1 MSDDTRSRAIALR
14 AGQTSF
20 EDVHW
25 RDQGEQAGNPTGSH
39 TANAQ
44 RVLRNT
50 YALLGLTLA
59 FSACVAGLSMSMGW
73 PAPGLLVSLA
83 GMFGLM
89 FLVHKTANSGW
100 GLLSVFA
107 FTGFMGYS
115 LGPTLNAVLALP
127 HGAAVI
133 TNALGATAVAFLG
146 LSAVA
151 LTSKRD
157 FSFLGKGLMVG
168 MLVAFALGLGAV
180 FFEIPALSLAVSAMV
195 VLLMC
200 GMILFETQRIVNGG
214 ETNYI
219 LATVGLFVTVY
230 NLFSSLLMLFGIGGG
245 NDE

>member
-1 MSDDTRSRAIALR
+1 MSDTHRSPARALALHS
-14 AGQTSF
+14 AQ
-20 EDVHW
+20 DVPW
-25 RDQGEQAGNPTGSH
+25 RDRATGASAAPGEALASNP
-39 TANAQ
+39 Q

-59 FSACVAGLSMSMGW
+59 FSAGVAGLSMSLGL
-73 PAPGLLVSLA
+73 PAPGLLISLA
-83 GMFGLM
+83 GLFGLM

-107 FTGFMGYS
+107 FTGFMGYT

-127 HGAAVI
+127 HGTAVI
-133 TNALGATAVAFLG
+133 TNALGATAAAFLG

-157 FSFLGKGLMVG
+157 FSFMGKGLMVG
-168 MLVAFALGLGAV
+168 MLVALVMGLGAV

-219 LATVGLFVTVY
+219 LATVGLFASIY